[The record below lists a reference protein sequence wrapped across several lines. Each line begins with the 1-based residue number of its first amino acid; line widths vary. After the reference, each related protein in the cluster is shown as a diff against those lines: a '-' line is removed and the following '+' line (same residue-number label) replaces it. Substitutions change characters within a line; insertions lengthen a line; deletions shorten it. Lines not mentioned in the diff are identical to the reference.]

1 MAPLNLKGI
10 DGYPRTAGGPT
21 GKQKALIEVEMGL
34 QLHRRGNQE
43 EAARH
48 YRAAIKVDP
57 HCLAALNLLSD
68 IMLLAGNHARA
79 EKLASQALKI
89 RADMP
94 GALLIRGCSRHAMG
108 KLNPAIADLENAVEL
123 KPDYA
128 DALMA
133 LGRVLR
139 DAGEADR
146 SIEAYEKLLAQF
158 PDVAEAHYNLA
169 NTFAAEDLLDEA
181 IDAFREAVRLKPD
194 FVDAHAN
201 LAGALGQAD
210 RPEEALDAADHALS
224 LDPDHRAACVNKG
237 NALRALNRLTE
248 AQACYQHCLDLNA
261 DDADAIDLMATV
273 AQGQGKLDEACH
285 LYRRAISL
293 DPKSDMYKGDL
304 STALLAAGDLE
315 DAWKMYES
323 RVAVD
328 TGIPKDL
335 FDSYRRWRGQ
345 SLEGRTLLVVR
356 EQGIGDEL
364 RFANCYSDL
373 LERAQSEG
381 GRCTIATSAR
391 MSTLFE
397 RSFPEAEILALSPN
411 IKADFAVAAG
421 SLPQIFRP
429 SVESFPAE
437 AGYLRPDDAR
447 VAEFRNWLQNLGDG
461 LKVGF
466 AWRSRNVTTSR
477 THHYTELDD
486 WQALFGLDGIRLVNL
501 QYGDVGLELTDAST
515 RYDHRIAEAPGV
527 DLMNDLDAAA
537 ALTASVDLV
546 VSPGTSVADMAGA
559 LGTPALVYGSAF
571 HPMSLGT
578 DGLPWYP
585 SIKYVARRWDQ
596 PICEIVE
603 QIVDMVRETAQAT

>member
-10 DGYPRTAGGPT
+10 DGYPRAT
-21 GKQKALIEVEMGL
+21 GNLANKQKAQVQVELGM
-34 QLHRRGNQE
+34 QLHKHGNHE

-57 HCLAALNLLSD
+57 NCLTALNLLSD

-108 KLNPAIADLENAVEL
+108 KLKPAIADLEHAVEL
-123 KPDYA
+123 KPDYV

-139 DAGEADR
+139 DAGKADR
-146 SIEAYEKLLAQF
+146 SIDAYEKLLAQF
-158 PDVAEAHYNLA
+158 PDIAEAHYNLA
-169 NTFAAEDLLDEA
+169 NTFVSDGLTDEA
-181 IDAFREAVRLKPD
+181 TEAYNEAIRLKPD
-194 FVDAHAN
+194 FADAHAN
-201 LAGALGQAD
+201 LAGALCQAD
-210 RPEEALDAADHALS
+210 RPDEALAAADSALS
-224 LDPDHRAACVNKG
+224 LDPDHRAAWINKG
-237 NALRALNRLTE
+237 NALRALNRLTD

-261 DDADAIDLMATV
+261 NDADAIDLMATV
-273 AQGQGKLDEACH
+273 IQGQGRLDEARR
-285 LYRRAISL
+285 LYRHAISL

-315 DAWKMYES
+315 DGWKMYES
-323 RVAVD
+323 RFGAGVG
-328 TGIPKDL
+328 TPKDM

-345 SLEGRTLLVVR
+345 SLAGRTLLVIR
-356 EQGIGDEL
+356 EQGIGD
-364 RFANCYSDL
+364 
-373 LERAQSEG
+373 G
-381 GRCTIATSAR
+381 GQCTIATNSR
-391 MSTLFE
+391 LVELFR
-397 RSFPEAEILALSPN
+397 RSFPEAEVQALDAGCAG
-411 IKADFAVAAG
+411 IKADFAIAAG
-421 SLPQIFRP
+421 SLPQLFRS

-437 AGYLRPDDAR
+437 AGYLRPDRAR
-447 VAEFRNWLQNLGDG
+447 VAEFRSWLENLGDG

-466 AWRSRNVTTSR
+466 AWRSRNVSTSR

-486 WQALFGLDGIRLVNL
+486 WQALFGLTGIRVVNL
-501 QYGDVGLELTDAST
+501 QYGDVSGELNDASK
-515 RYDHRIAEAPGV
+515 RYDHRIAKLPGV

-546 VSPGTSVADMAGA
+546 ISPGTSVADMAGA
-559 LGTPALVYGSAF
+559 VGVPALVYGSAF

-585 SIKYVARRWDQ
+585 GVKYIARRWDQ
-596 PICEIVE
+596 PIGEIVE
-603 QIVDMVRETAQAT
+603 QIVDMVRETAQTG